1 MRSWGSGC
9 TKKLVGSFDRRDRL
23 WGKERYGDGNVF
35 YTAKR
40 TTPRPTKEKKTKEED
55 AIRPTQKLFR

>member
-1 MRSWGSGC
+1 M
-9 TKKLVGSFDRRDRL
+9 